1 MFMGQASHVQF
12 QMQRSHLIVHT
23 PDYTVVSNTMKLGVS
38 SQIFTLEG
46 GALQIVEN
54 DALV

>member
-1 MFMGQASHVQF
+1 MVEAGDEGPRRLAQ
-12 QMQRSHLIVHT
+12 VHSCT
-23 PDYTVVSNTMKLGVS
+23 PSPPARGRTMNLGVS

-54 DALV
+54 DSLV